1 MFGLGVTELIVIMVI
16 VFVLFGAGKLPE
28 VGKALGRGIR
38 AFKNEMNG
46 LEETL
51 SRDADD
57 SKSLSEPKPKK
68 KP

>member
-57 SKSLSEPKPKK
+57 PKTLSEPKPKK

>member
-1 MFGLGVTELIVIMVI
+1 MVI

-46 LEETL
+46 LEETIN
-51 SRDADD
+51 SEAE
-57 SKSLSEPKPKK
+57 SKVISDTKSKK

>member
-1 MFGLGVTELIVIMVI
+1 MFGLGVTELLVIMVI

-46 LEETL
+46 LEETIN
-51 SRDADD
+51 SEAE
-57 SKSLSEPKPKK
+57 SKVISDTKSKK